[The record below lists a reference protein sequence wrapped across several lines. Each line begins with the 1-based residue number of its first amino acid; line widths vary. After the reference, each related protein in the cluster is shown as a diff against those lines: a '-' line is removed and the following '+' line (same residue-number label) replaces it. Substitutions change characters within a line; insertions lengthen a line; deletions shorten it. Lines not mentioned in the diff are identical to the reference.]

1 MAKKEIVTYGNPV
14 LRQRAEEVRAV
25 DKDIMRIV
33 HDMIETLE
41 DGGVGLAATQIGI
54 PKKIMLIDLSK
65 SGEEKKITL
74 FNPAIVY
81 RSFEET
87 EFEEGCLSV
96 PDVWGIVSRPKSI
109 KLKGTLPGGS
119 TILIDADDY
128 FARVLQHEMDHLDGR
143 LFIDFLDQDDR
154 DKNKERIEEILDAN
168 RKKLGKICL

>member
-1 MAKKEIVTYGNPV
+1 MI
-14 LRQRAEEVRAV
+14 L
-25 DKDIMRIV
+25 
-33 HDMIETLE
+33 IETLE

-65 SGEEKKITL
+65 SGEEKRITL
-74 FNPAIVY
+74 LNPSIVY

-87 EFEEGCLSV
+87 EYEEGCLSV

-109 KLKGTLPGGS
+109 KLKGTLPGGN

-143 LFIDFLDQDDR
+143 LFIDYLDQDDR
-154 DKNKERIEEILDAN
+154 EKNKDRIEEILDAN